1 MSNDVAEEAK
11 KKRKADLEKYK
22 SREKDAIKAQQDR
35 LVSYK
40 KKQATIEEQIETFD
54 QHVKNIQNAVSTWSG
69 PYSSFTNFKDS
80 FFTPDIQG
88 LYANEISENLN
99 GLHKKIKSMT
109 DYSADLYFYTDSIK
123 QNLENK
129 RDD

>member
-123 QNLENK
+123 QNLEN
-129 RDD
+129 

>member
-123 QNLENK
+123 Q
-129 RDD
+129 

>member
-123 QNLENK
+123 
-129 RDD
+129 